1 MHACMERM
9 CTFVSVAFAVYTIQR
24 CMFLSHSVA
33 CINRCVDVLR
43 RTEHRTQ
50 NIYDCVPSLVFF
62 GRAIFVA
69 WILLTIVVCL
79 CHAHHDCMLSL
90 DENAPN
96 EKHLSTRKKNQQNAL
111 NIKKQSL
118 WKSNRAV
125 FFVALIVVFGWFCFV
140 LLSLKDEYVID
151 KSDFVV
157 VFQSIALCIHS
168 RWNGWM
174 LDFFHLDT
182 TVNNVHSAFLCSRLA
197 SGVLL
202 RK

>member
-1 MHACMERM
+1 MHEQMRC
-9 CTFVSVAFAVYTIQR
+9 CVA
-24 CMFLSHSVA
+24 S
-33 CINRCVDVLR
+33 N
-43 RTEHRTQ
+43 RTQ
-50 NIYDCVPSLVFF
+50 NIYDRVPSLLCF

-69 WILLTIVVCL
+69 WILLAIVVCL

-90 DENAPN
+90 DENAPS
-96 EKHLSTRKKNQQNAL
+96 ELHLSTQKKNQQNAL

-125 FFVALIVVFGWFCFV
+125 FFVALIVVLAGFV
-140 LLSLKDEYVID
+140 LPSLKDEYVID

-157 VFQSIALCIHS
+157 VFQSIALYIHS
-168 RWNGWM
+168 RRNGWM
-174 LDFFHLDT
+174 LDFFHLDS

>member
-1 MHACMERM
+1 MNVCIPLGRMHEQMRC
-9 CTFVSVAFAVYTIQR
+9 CVA
-24 CMFLSHSVA
+24 S
-33 CINRCVDVLR
+33 N
-43 RTEHRTQ
+43 RTQ
-50 NIYDCVPSLVFF
+50 NIFDRVPSLVCF

-69 WILLTIVVCL
+69 WILLAIVVCL

-90 DENAPN
+90 DENAPS
-96 EKHLSTRKKNQQNAL
+96 ELHLSTRKKNQQNAL

-157 VFQSIALCIHS
+157 VFQSIALYIHS
-168 RWNGWM
+168 RRNGWM
-174 LDFFHLDT
+174 LDFFHLDS
-182 TVNNVHSAFLCSRLA
+182 TVNNVHSAFLCTSLA